1 MTWFVVFALSAFGL
15 WSWRHY
21 AVQQRDLESASSP
34 QRKGERFIGQVVT
47 VPKGIENGLGR
58 VQLGPQKW
66 SLRGPDVPA
75 GAQVRITG
83 VDGRVLIVSGASS
96 VELRTKA
103 IETGMLSLRGSGLQK
118 IREGVTTVEEVVRET
133 VL

>member
-58 VQLGPQKW
+58 VQLGPQQW

-83 VDGRVLIVSGASS
+83 VDGRVLIVDRMPS
-96 VELRTKA
+96 R
-103 IETGMLSLRGSGLQK
+103 
-118 IREGVTTVEEVVRET
+118 
-133 VL
+133 

>member
-15 WSWRHY
+15 WYWRHY

-34 QRKGERFIGQVVT
+34 QRKGERYIGQVVT

-83 VDGRVLIVSGASS
+83 VDGRVLIVDRMSS
-96 VELRTKA
+96 R
-103 IETGMLSLRGSGLQK
+103 
-118 IREGVTTVEEVVRET
+118 
-133 VL
+133 

>member
-15 WSWRHY
+15 WYWRQY
-21 AVQQRDLESASSP
+21 SVQQRDLDSASSP
-34 QRKGERFIGQVVT
+34 QRTGERFIGRIVT
-47 VPKGIENGLGR
+47 VPKGIENGSGR

-83 VDGRVLIVSGASS
+83 VDGRVLIVDRMPS
-96 VELRTKA
+96 R
-103 IETGMLSLRGSGLQK
+103 
-118 IREGVTTVEEVVRET
+118 
-133 VL
+133 

>member
-15 WSWRHY
+15 WYWRQY

-83 VDGRVLIVSGASS
+83 VDGRVLIVDRMSEPLIPPAGILLDARRRAVAGQDRGQRSGRIPARR
-96 VELRTKA
+96 LNLKT
-103 IETGMLSLRGSGLQK
+103 
-118 IREGVTTVEEVVRET
+118 
-133 VL
+133 

>member
-1 MTWFVVFALSAFGL
+1 MTWFVVFALSAFGI

-34 QRKGERFIGQVVT
+34 QRKGELFIGQVVT

-83 VDGRVLIVSGASS
+83 VDGRVLIVDRMPS
-96 VELRTKA
+96 R
-103 IETGMLSLRGSGLQK
+103 
-118 IREGVTTVEEVVRET
+118 
-133 VL
+133 